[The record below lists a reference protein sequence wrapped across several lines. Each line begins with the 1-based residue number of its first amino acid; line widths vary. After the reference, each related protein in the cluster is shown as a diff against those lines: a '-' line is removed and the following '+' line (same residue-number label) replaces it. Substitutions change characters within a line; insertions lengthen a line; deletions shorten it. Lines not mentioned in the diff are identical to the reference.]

1 MLPLILIVLGAG
13 ALAVVALSGRDKSTA
28 DAARLRPEDDPWDPR
43 YVPKSKP
50 PREQPPVAPPTT
62 NGRGEYGKTPKAPET
77 ASPPKNGSDVA
88 LTAQAERDRAI
99 TSLHVDLVEANKA
112 KIVALQMMRQAA
124 DLLASPPVST
134 PSGPFDGIK
143 ASIKAATAAAQ
154 NRVAQSALQSAQAA
168 YDAAHARASAAE
180 AGLRNL
186 GVNPRDIPKAP
197 APSRGDTA
205 R

>member
-50 PREQPPVAPPTT
+50 PREQPPAAPPTT

-77 ASPPKNGSDVA
+77 APPPKNGSDVA

-99 TSLHVDLVEANKA
+99 TSLHADLVAANKA

-124 DLLASPPVST
+124 DLLASPVPT

-143 ASIKAATAAAQ
+143 ASIKAATTAAQ

-168 YDAAHARASAAE
+168 YDAAQARASAAE
-180 AGLRNL
+180 AGLRKL

-197 APSRGDTA
+197 APSRGDIA